1 MSPHRRDRRVFPGL
15 APALVACL
23 ALGCLPVMAAAV
35 VNFDTG
41 KSLALQT
48 GGSGN
53 ITLSLTNAGD
63 ASAFVTSYTLGL
75 LIVPTSG
82 SGTLVFDAWTGPAA
96 NPLLS
101 DVDAEYTP
109 LGQPDGSATL
119 IAPIDISG
127 TEYFNYYSVQAAN
140 TNGFDDPLAAA
151 ASRNI
156 GRLAF
161 AATSGTGTWDVYVIN
176 QAAQDGGLPVSFL
189 QDSTTEFGFGNL
201 SATDGASLLI
211 GGITVTVPE
220 PSLVAL
226 VAAACLVALGRVAR
240 R

>member
-1 MSPHRRDRRVFPGL
+1 MRGL
-15 APALVACL
+15 APALVVSL
-23 ALGCLPVMAAAV
+23 ALRCLPVMAAAV

-41 KSLALQT
+41 KTLSLQT
-48 GGSGN
+48 GGSGS

-63 ASAFVTSYTLGL
+63 ASAFVTSYTIGL

-82 SGTLVFDAWTGPAA
+82 SGTLAFDAWTGPAT

-127 TEYFNYYSVQAAN
+127 TEYFNYYGVQAAN
-140 TNGFDDPLAAA
+140 TNGFDDPFAAA

-156 GRLAF
+156 GRMAF
-161 AATSGTGTWDVYVIN
+161 AATSGTGTWNIYAIN

-189 QDSTTEFGFGNL
+189 QDSTNEYGFGNL
-201 SATDGASLLI
+201 SATDGASVLI
-211 GGITVTVPE
+211 AEITVVVPE
-220 PSLVAL
+220 PSLAAL
-226 VAAACLVALGRVAR
+226 GVAACLVALRRRAR